1 MCLSTPGGQM
11 GKIEFSSYLECPLLL
26 TLWMFFVILL
36 ILGSFRLIFAPR
48 AVSGTLH
55 TFKPQKWNLC
65 GKFPFVK
72 FFVFLWNTFL
82 DPVEPFLCKI
92 TSFPSWRDLA
102 IFAILGDFSRFWALS
117 EHFERYFP
125 QTKLVLGCIS
135 GAFVHVWGR
144 NMLIREFLKGF
155 WGIARP
161 WIWGF
166 SAKIRF
172 LGSFLLPGPPQVP

>member
-1 MCLSTPGGQM
+1 MES
-11 GKIEFSSYLECPLLL
+11 
-26 TLWMFFVILL
+26 LWKVY
-36 ILGSFRLIFAPR
+36 
-48 AVSGTLH
+48 H
-55 TFKPQKWNLC
+55 E
-65 GKFPFVK
+65 KF
-72 FFVFLWNTFL
+72 FFVFWWNTFL

-135 GAFVHVWGR
+135 GVFVHVWGR

-161 WIWGF
+161 WIWRF

-172 LGSFLLPGPPQVP
+172 LGSFLLQGRPRYPRHFLNHGDGFFVESLPWENNFFLRMETFHKDSIFVV